1 MKKKSNNSS
10 KRTNK
15 LIKIINYIL
24 LIIMCVGS
32 FFLMIYRVSQG
43 ILGRVP
49 TDIAIYFVLLI
60 PVILKRFIKIGEKD
74 KLEFYIFIF
83 IAEFLGCIVNLF
95 KYISWFDTFSH
106 FVSGIYFFII
116 GLKVLRIMNKYD
128 EKNILF
134 NLLFAIAI
142 SLSSARIWEIFE
154 FSIDNLLNM
163 NLQHNIDT
171 GVIDTMKDIIACTTG
186 AFISGLSYYFYRK
199 KVLK

>member
-1 MKKKSNNSS
+1 MKKKRNN
-10 KRTNK
+10 KMTDK

-24 LIIMCVGS
+24 LIVMCIAS
-32 FFLMIYRVSQG
+32 FSLMIYRVSQG
-43 ILGRVP
+43 RLGRVP

-60 PVILKRFIKIGEKD
+60 PLILKRFIKIDEKD

-95 KYISWFDTFSH
+95 KYISWFDTLSH

-116 GLKVLRIMNKYD
+116 GLKVLRTINKYD
-128 EKNILF
+128 EKNTFF
-134 NLLFAIAI
+134 NILFAIAI
-142 SLSSARIWEIFE
+142 SLSSACIWEIFE
-154 FSIDNLLNM
+154 FSIDNLFNM

-171 GVIDTMKDIIACTTG
+171 GVIDTMEDIIACTTG

-199 KVLK
+199 KVIK

>member
-60 PVILKRFIKIGEKD
+60 PVILERFIKI
-74 KLEFYIFIF
+74 
-83 IAEFLGCIVNLF
+83 V
-95 KYISWFDTFSH
+95 
-106 FVSGIYFFII
+106 
-116 GLKVLRIMNKYD
+116 
-128 EKNILF
+128 
-134 NLLFAIAI
+134 
-142 SLSSARIWEIFE
+142 
-154 FSIDNLLNM
+154 
-163 NLQHNIDT
+163 
-171 GVIDTMKDIIACTTG
+171 
-186 AFISGLSYYFYRK
+186 
-199 KVLK
+199 

>member
-10 KRTNK
+10 KKTNK

-32 FFLMIYRVSQG
+32 FSLMIYRVSQG
-43 ILGRVP
+43 RLGRVP

-116 GLKVLRIMNKYD
+116 GLKVLRIINKYD
-128 EKNILF
+128 EKNIFF
-134 NLLFAIAI
+134 NILFAIAI
-142 SLSSARIWEIFE
+142 SLSSAGIWEIFE
-154 FSIDNLLNM
+154 FSIDNLFNM

-171 GVIDTMKDIIACTTG
+171 GVIDTMEDIIACTTG

-199 KVLK
+199 KS

>member
-1 MKKKSNNSS
+1 MKKKSSN
-10 KRTNK
+10 KKTDK

-24 LIIMCVGS
+24 LIVMCIAS
-32 FFLMIYRVSQG
+32 FSLMIYRVSQG
-43 ILGRVP
+43 RLGRVP

-60 PVILKRFIKIGEKD
+60 PFILKIFIKIDEKD

-95 KYISWFDTFSH
+95 KYISWFDTLSH

-116 GLKVLRIMNKYD
+116 GLKVLRIINKYD
-128 EKNILF
+128 EKNMFF
-134 NLLFAIAI
+134 NILFAIAI
-142 SLSSARIWEIFE
+142 SLSSACIWEIFE
-154 FSIDNLLNM
+154 FSIDNLFNM

-171 GVIDTMKDIIACTTG
+171 GVIDTMEDIIACTTG

>member
-10 KRTNK
+10 KKTNK
-15 LIKIINYIL
+15 LMKIINYIL

-32 FFLMIYRVSQG
+32 FSLMIYRVSQG
-43 ILGRVP
+43 RFGRVP

-60 PVILKRFIKIGEKD
+60 PAILKRFIKIGEKD

-95 KYISWFDTFSH
+95 KYISWFTNTLGEYAS
-106 FVSGIYFFII
+106 SK
-116 GLKVLRIMNKYD
+116 GLKVLRIINKYD

-142 SLSSARIWEIFE
+142 SLSSACIWEIFE
-154 FSIDNLLNM
+154 FSIDNLFNM

-186 AFISGLSYYFYRK
+186 AFISGVSYYFYRK
-199 KVLK
+199 KS

>member
-15 LIKIINYIL
+15 LIKIINYSL
-24 LIIMCVGS
+24 LLIMCVGS

-106 FVSGIYFFII
+106 FII
-116 GLKVLRIMNKYD
+116 GLKVLRVINKYD
-128 EKNILF
+128 EKNVFF
-134 NLLFAIAI
+134 NILFAIAI
-142 SLSSARIWEIFE
+142 SLSSACIWEIFE
-154 FSIDNLLNM
+154 FSIDNLFNM